1 MHAVLVNTMQMQ
13 QEIEASS
20 ISVVPENCIR
30 LLRHRR
36 LYGRLA
42 HHAKQTETLAVYG
55 ILTEFY
61 A

>member
-1 MHAVLVNTMQMQ
+1 MIVSWFMHAVLVNTMQMQ

-42 HHAKQTETLAVYG
+42 HHAQADQTS
-55 ILTEFY
+55 IQRD
-61 A
+61 

>member
-42 HHAKQTETLAVYG
+42 HHAQADQTS
-55 ILTEFY
+55 IQRD
-61 A
+61 